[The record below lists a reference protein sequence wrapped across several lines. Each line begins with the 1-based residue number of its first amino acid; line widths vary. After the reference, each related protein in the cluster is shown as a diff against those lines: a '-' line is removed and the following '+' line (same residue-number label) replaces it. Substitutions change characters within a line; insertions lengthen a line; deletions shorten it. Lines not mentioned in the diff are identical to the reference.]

1 VLSKPFLV
9 CLAQKKCYL
18 NIPDV
23 FWRSIDRSI
32 QFWGEGPSFCFSSS
46 SSFFSSMT
54 DLGTTTNDQTEKD
67 WTTNIPVLPLIFESV
82 TCKIPKSLAVSFMT
96 CPLCE
101 QRLKKVTTITSCLH
115 RFCEHCIK
123 IYLQRVHMNCP
134 ICGIRLTSLRQ
145 LRTDVEY
152 GRLVQELDKVFS

>member
-1 VLSKPFLV
+1 
-9 CLAQKKCYL
+9 
-18 NIPDV
+18 
-23 FWRSIDRSI
+23 
-32 QFWGEGPSFCFSSS
+32 
-46 SSFFSSMT
+46 MT
-54 DLGTTTNDQTEKD
+54 DLGTTTNDPTEKD

-123 IYLQRVHMNCP
+123 MYLQRVHMNCP

-152 GRLVQELDKVFS
+152 GRLVQELDKGLGTTRHNNQLVLAPQKEDNQQEKPGDSIQMKAEHLEQST

>member
-1 VLSKPFLV
+1 MLFEYPRRVL
-9 CLAQKKCYL
+9 AL
-18 NIPDV
+18 N
-23 FWRSIDRSI
+23 RSIDPILGGRSLL
-32 QFWGEGPSFCFSSS
+32 FLFFLLLL
-46 SSFFSSMT
+46 FSSMT